1 MTHLEKC
8 PVCDKGYL
16 RPTGTDDTSDVKEYQ
31 CDNSDCEM
39 NKTNDSEEKLK
50 YQFVVDSKAIEL
62 ESDAAMLY
70 ELGN

>member
-1 MTHLEKC
+1 MTDLEKC

-39 NKTNDSEEKLK
+39 NKTNDSEEKL
-50 YQFVVDSKAIEL
+50 SSTNL
-62 ESDAAMLY
+62 
-70 ELGN
+70 